1 MHPNVS
7 ARPRFA
13 RSRPDSRPARGGVK
27 VQRSATLH
35 SMSDNFRRLF
45 SQPLVVRSQHVAYSV
60 EMVADVAA
68 NYNAALDAL
77 DMLSARC
84 MLDAF
89 YVHIRLLAEFLIHK
103 TSAKDF
109 GPADF
114 GIAWDRPESEAAG
127 RLGEAWDVA
136 SKYVVHF
143 GHRRVPTDIDD
154 LAEFT
159 VDGAY
164 FRQLATDALEVYT
177 TFVKALAEH
186 APEWREGA
194 RIPDPDHEPDAWLA
208 RTYAEAIRELR
219 AAERDA
225 RAKLAS

>member
-1 MHPNVS
+1 
-7 ARPRFA
+7 
-13 RSRPDSRPARGGVK
+13 
-27 VQRSATLH
+27 
-35 SMSDNFRRLF
+35 MSENFRRLF

-60 EMVADVAA
+60 AMVADIAT
-68 NYNAALDAL
+68 NYDAALDAL
-77 DMLSARC
+77 DMLLARS

-89 YVHIRLLAEFLIHK
+89 YVHIRLLAEFLVRK
-103 TSAKDF
+103 TSDKDF

-114 GIAWDRPESEAAG
+114 GIAWDRPESEASR
-127 RLGEAWDVA
+127 RLDDAWEVA

-164 FRQLATDALEVYT
+164 FRQLATDALDVYA
-177 TFVKALAEH
+177 TFVEAVVEH
-186 APEWREGA
+186 TPEWREGA
-194 RIPDPDHEPDAWLA
+194 RIPDPDHEPKAWLA
-208 RTYAEAIRELR
+208 RVRTEALRELR
-219 AAERDA
+219 TAEEDA